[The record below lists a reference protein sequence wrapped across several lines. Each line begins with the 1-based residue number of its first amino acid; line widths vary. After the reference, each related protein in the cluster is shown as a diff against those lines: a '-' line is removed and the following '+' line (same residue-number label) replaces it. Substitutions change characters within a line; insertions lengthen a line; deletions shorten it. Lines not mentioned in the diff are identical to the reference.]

1 VQLDIHSK
9 ETKVVPLKVTGPR
22 FRVEVRVDPTFSPK
36 ELLPQSQS
44 DARQLGAVVRYV
56 FTPPRKAAHK

>member
-1 VQLDIHSK
+1 VR
-9 ETKVVPLKVTGPR
+9 LKVTGPR